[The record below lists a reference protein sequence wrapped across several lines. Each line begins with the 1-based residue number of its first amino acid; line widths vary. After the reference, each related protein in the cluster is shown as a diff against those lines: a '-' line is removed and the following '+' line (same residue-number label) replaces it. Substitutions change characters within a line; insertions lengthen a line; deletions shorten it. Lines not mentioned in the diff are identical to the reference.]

1 MSARRPMATPEEVAA
16 YLQVSIETVYGWR
29 KKRIGP
35 RASRVGK
42 HLRYRWDD
50 LDTWL
55 DEQAAVAA

>member
-1 MSARRPMATPEEVAA
+1 MATPEEVAA